1 MADLKNRRRTSTRH
15 SLASLKNVQELWKTN
30 GSGVIEQAQLD
41 SQDGQGHTP
50 SKGHHHK
57 QRSSRVDVI
66 SEKEELVADNSLS
79 N

>member
-1 MADLKNRRRTSTRH
+1 MQDLKNRKRTSTRH
-15 SLASLKNVQELWKTN
+15 SLASLKNLQELWKTN
-30 GSGVIEQAQLD
+30 GSGGEQTQLD
-41 SQDGQGHTP
+41 VQDGQGHSPTK
-50 SKGHHHK
+50 SHHHK

>member
-1 MADLKNRRRTSTRH
+1 MKDLKNRRRTSTRH
-15 SLASLKNVQELWKTN
+15 SLASLKNLQELWKTN
-30 GSGVIEQAQLD
+30 GSGVNEQTQLD
-41 SQDGQGHTP
+41 PQEGQNHSP
-50 SKGHHHK
+50 SKSHHHK